1 MAHTTVETIRH
12 RNPREQVMRN
22 AAFECPGCT
31 AKNRISVDP
40 EEGEYQQTVV
50 TCSNCGRDVVV
61 EISIDPE
68 TLKISIFAE
77 TE

>member
-1 MAHTTVETIRH
+1 
-12 RNPREQVMRN
+12 MRKTS
-22 AAFECPGCT
+22 FECPGCT
-31 AKNRISVDP
+31 AKNRISIDP

-61 EISIDPE
+61 EISINPE